1 MKMLVFKI
9 SIMKKFLMLLVALAA
24 CLSLNSCVYYFSKKE
39 LARNE
44 FERTG
49 NLTDEM
55 RELFKIDISKR
66 SCWAEVDNLEDE
78 VENFEEYY

>member
-1 MKMLVFKI
+1 
-9 SIMKKFLMLLVALAA
+9 
-24 CLSLNSCVYYFSKKE
+24 VYYFSEEE

-78 VENFEEYY
+78 DENFEEYY